1 MTVLVAAASRHG
13 ATEEIAARIG
23 SVLRDRGV
31 AAEVAKLGDVTSL
44 EPYDAVVLGSG
55 VYVGRWLEQAREFV
69 DAHAQ
74 ELRERRTWLFSSGPI
89 GAPPAPAEGEAVK
102 LDEVVA
108 KTRPVEH
115 RVFAGKVDRTAL
127 GVGERA
133 IMRVVRARE
142 GDYRDWDEIRRYA
155 EGIADALSA

>member
-13 ATEEIAARIG
+13 STEEIALEIG
-23 SVLRDRGV
+23 SVLRERGV
-31 AAEVAKLGDVTSL
+31 AADVASLGDVTSL
-44 EPYDAVVLGSG
+44 EEYDAIVLGSG
-55 VYVGRWLEQAREFV
+55 VYVGRWLEQARDFV
-69 DAHAQ
+69 DVHAQ

-89 GAPPAPAEGEAVK
+89 GEPPVPAGDEAVK

-115 RVFAGKVDRTAL
+115 RVFAGRVDRSSL
-127 GVGERA
+127 GLGERA
-133 IMRVVRARE
+133 IMRVVRAEE